1 MSSTLRD
8 EPSVRRPE
16 AAHGSKAGS
25 DSNEIFAFT
34 LSMIA
39 QLEGKIAGMRG
50 NAVILMVGGPA
61 SSAQGAAS
69 AGGVGYLVF
78 VSAYTLGKVAG
89 LEQVLFHIHTH
100 VREDQLALYGFLNEE
115 ELIMFELL
123 ISISGIGPK
132 VALSILSIADVNTI
146 KTAIV
151 NKDPSILTRVSG
163 VGKKTAERVIVELQ
177 NKVDTVG
184 VEDQA
189 SALRGQDTI
198 EALTSMGYSITEA
211 REALK
216 LVPAEITDVSKRI
229 RQALKNLGKK

>member
-1 MSSTLRD
+1 
-8 EPSVRRPE
+8 
-16 AAHGSKAGS
+16 
-25 DSNEIFAFT
+25 
-34 LSMIA
+34 MIA
-39 QLEGKIAGMRG
+39 QLEGKIVGMRG
-50 NAVILMVGGPA
+50 NAVILEV
-61 SSAQGAAS
+61 
-69 AGGVGYLVF
+69 AGIGYLVF
-78 VSAYTLGKVAG
+78 VSTYTLGKVAS
-89 LEQVLFHIHTH
+89 LERVLFHIHTH
-100 VREDQLALYGFLNEE
+100 VREDQLSLYGFLNEE
-115 ELIMFELL
+115 ELTMFELL

-146 KTAIV
+146 RTAIV

-177 NKVDTVG
+177 NKVDAVG

-229 RQALKNLGKK
+229 RQALRNLGKKN

>member
-1 MSSTLRD
+1 
-8 EPSVRRPE
+8 
-16 AAHGSKAGS
+16 
-25 DSNEIFAFT
+25 
-34 LSMIA
+34 MIA

-50 NAVILMVGGPA
+50 NAVILQVGGI
-61 SSAQGAAS
+61 
-69 AGGVGYLVF
+69 GYLVF
-78 VSAYTLGKVAG
+78 VSSYTLGKVASQ
-89 LEQVLFHIHTH
+89 EQVFLHIHTH
-100 VREDQLALYGFLNEE
+100 VREDQFSLYGFLNEE
-115 ELIMFELL
+115 ELTMFELL

-132 VALSILSIADVNTI
+132 MALSILSIADVNTI
-146 KTAIV
+146 RTAIV

-177 NKVDTVG
+177 NKVDAVG

-216 LVPAEITDVSKRI
+216 LVPAEVTDVSKRI